1 MAEQSIT
8 IDFISYESVAE
19 LSEEEQACFKLA
31 DEALANAY
39 APYSNFKVA
48 AVVLFDDRTH
58 FCGTNQ
64 ENGAY
69 PSGLCAERVAIFGAK
84 SNHPDKV
91 IESMFLVTKE
101 GGSDPF
107 TPCGACRQSMV
118 EYEQLQNEGINVFM
132 KSGNSTIYKFSSVAD
147 LLPLAFNGQEALKKH

>member
-1 MAEQSIT
+1 MIKRSVT
-8 IDFISYESVAE
+8 IDFVSYDSVTE
-19 LSEEEQACFKLA
+19 LSEKEQTCFKLA
-31 DEALANAY
+31 DETLKNAY

-48 AVVLFDDRTH
+48 AVVLFKDGSN

-84 SNHPDKV
+84 SAYPDKV

-107 TPCGACRQSMV
+107 TPCGACRQSMI
-118 EYEQLQNEGINVFM
+118 EYEQLQNEGITVFM
-132 KSGNSTIYKFSSVAD
+132 KSGNSTIFKFSSVMD